1 MPDLSQT
8 APQSRTIPRLA
19 LIALA
24 GATLLAALGI
34 SIVSVALPTLA
45 GAFSVSIS
53 GVQWIVTAY
62 LVSVTVM
69 VVIAGR
75 LSDRYGHRRILLSGL
90 CIFVLSALLC
100 AVSTTLQMLVA
111 GRLLQ
116 GVGGAILMVV
126 PMSIARETIARE
138 RMGSAMGLL
147 GSMSAI
153 GTALGPSAGG
163 ILIAAFG
170 WRASFIALAVLAL
183 PVALASLVAIP
194 RTVIAKTQHL
204 GKRTA
209 VLSTIGSRRL
219 GSGLAMNV
227 LVAVVMISTLSIGP
241 FYLTFAL
248 DLHVA
253 AVGIIMSAG
262 PIMSA
267 ISGVPAGRATDRF
280 TTSTVITAGLLTTIF
295 GLICLASLPRLF
307 GVAGYVVALCL
318 LTPGF
323 QLFLAANNTE
333 VMMSAPEDRKG
344 TTSGLLSL
352 SRNLGFIVGASAM
365 PGLFSVAAGSG
376 AIQAVSPEAVAF
388 AFTATFLGCA
398 ALALLALLL
407 ARAFHP
413 ARLQ

>member
-1 MPDLSQT
+1 MSDLSQT
-8 APQSRTIPRLA
+8 VPQSRTIPRLA
-19 LIALA
+19 LVALA

-45 GAFSVSIS
+45 RAFSVSIS
-53 GVQWIVTAY
+53 GIQWVVTAY
-62 LVSVTVM
+62 LASVTVM

-75 LSDRYGHRRILLSGL
+75 IGDRYGHRRILLIGL
-90 CIFVLSALLC
+90 CIFALSALLC
-100 AVSTTLQMLVA
+100 AASTTLTMLVA

-163 ILIAAFG
+163 VLIGSFG
-170 WRASFIALAVLAL
+170 WQASFIALAALAL
-183 PVALASLVAIP
+183 PVALASLVALP
-194 RTVIAKTQHL
+194 RTIHTKANDP
-204 GKRTA
+204 GACTA
-209 VLSTIGSRRL
+209 LLSMLGSRRL
-219 GSGLAMNV
+219 AGGLAMNA
-227 LVAVVMISTLSIGP
+227 LVAIVMISTLTIGP

-248 DLHVA
+248 RLDVA

-280 TTSTVITAGLLTTIF
+280 TTSTVIKAGLLTIVF

-307 GVAGYVVALCL
+307 GVCGYVVAICL

-333 VMMSAPEDRKG
+333 VMMNAPEDRKG

-352 SRNLGFIVGASAM
+352 SRNLGFIIGASAM
-365 PGLFSVAAGSG
+365 PGLFSVAAGAN
-376 AIQAVSPEAVAF
+376 AIEAVSPEAVAF
-388 AFTATFLGCA
+388 AFMAIFLGCA
-398 ALALLALLL
+398 ALAFLALLL